1 MTVKELQE
9 RQKWPIEQKIDHSL
23 YVIEAYLK
31 HFSNRCFVSF
41 SGGKDS
47 TVLLDLVRIVN
58 RKIPAVFVNTGNEWP
73 DIVKFVRYLQGKPGY
88 NIIEV
93 HPKKTPRE
101 VWASC
106 GFPLI
111 SKETANKLWYI
122 KHKPD
127 SPTAKTGL
135 GDSLYS
141 VPKKWRFLVGE
152 QFDVGAKC
160 CSILKEAPLG
170 CYGRRNF
177 RVPIVGTLAEES
189 MARTTSY
196 VKRGGCNTFG
206 DNAMSLPLSIWTE
219 NDIWKYI
226 EMRNLEIADIYR
238 KGAKR
243 TGCVGCGFGCQFAD
257 DNRFDQ
263 LYELYPKYYEM
274 IMGYENNGVSYR
286 DAVRKVFE
294 INGKELPDERF
305 GIDFEDTYGK
315 Q

>member
-9 RQKWPIEQKIDHSL
+9 RQKWSIEQKIDHSL

-47 TVLLDLVRIVN
+47 TVLLDLVRVVN
-58 RKIPAVFVNTGNEWP
+58 KKIPAVFVNTGNEWP
-73 DIVKFVRYLQGKPGY
+73 DIVRFVRYLKEKPGY
-88 NIIEV
+88 NIVEV
-93 HPKKTPRE
+93 HPKKTPLQ
-101 VWASC
+101 VWAEC

-111 SKETANKLWYI
+111 SKETAMKLWYM

-127 SPTAKTGL
+127 STTAKTGW
-135 GDSLYS
+135 GDSIYS
-141 VPKKWRFLVGE
+141 VPKKWRFLASE
-152 QFDVGAKC
+152 RFDVASKC
-160 CSILKEAPLG
+160 CSILKENPLG
-170 CYGRRNF
+170 CYARQAI

-189 MARTTSY
+189 LQRTTSY

-219 NDIWKYI
+219 KDIWKYI
-226 EMRNLEIADIYR
+226 EMRDLEISDIYR

-257 DNRFDQ
+257 DTRFD
-263 LYELYPKYYEM
+263 LLHELYPKYYDM
-274 IMGYENNGVSYR
+274 IMAYESNGVQYR
-286 DAVRKVFE
+286 DVVRKIFE
-294 INGKELPDERF
+294 MNGKKLPDE
-305 GIDFEDTYGK
+305 
-315 Q
+315 